1 MLTALSVLVLV
12 SLSTGTVAENPA
24 PLRRGISGSIYGLF
38 LPKDFHRL
46 QNSLIT
52 SYSVIHVQKCCLFC
66 LHNLRC
72 VSVNY
77 GVNPTN
83 GFHPCELLEQ
93 SMYESPQNLAKT
105 QNFHH
110 YYLRVSLVFGN
121 YVNDKYAKIF
131 FSILR

>member
-1 MLTALSVLVLV
+1 MSAALSVLVLV
-12 SLSTGTVAENPA
+12 SFATGTAAENPA
-24 PLRRGISGSIYGLF
+24 PLRRGNSGFMYALF

-52 SYSVIHVQKCCLFC
+52 SYSVVRVQKCLSLC
-66 LHNLRC
+66 LHNLGC

-77 GVNPTN
+77 GVNQTN
-83 GFHPCELLEQ
+83 GFYPCELLEK
-93 SMYESPQNLAKT
+93 SMYESPQNLVET

-121 YVNDKYAKIF
+121 CENDKYA
-131 FSILR
+131 